1 MGGAIRRGR
10 IVGEQVAVEPKTLN
24 QNRDFPVLTEYR
36 ALLGGIFKRMYQLD
50 PNRIEEVFRHSVPVD
65 LDLV

>member
-1 MGGAIRRGR
+1 
-10 IVGEQVAVEPKTLN
+10 VGDEIAVTPTALN

-36 ALLGGIFKRMYQLD
+36 AMLGGIFKRLYSLD
-50 PNRIEEVFRHSVPVD
+50 NTRLAHVFPNALPVD